1 MKNVFAI
8 IFFAAFIFLSAGCG
22 SDSAQNAVENK
33 VEEVKKDAASKVQ
46 DVANEVSQKAGEVAN
61 SDGSPTP
68 AQEVSLGG
76 ISPGM
81 TLDEVKKILGEPV
94 SSHDHDEFNFANGL
108 IVELDD
114 HRNIVNEIKTKF
126 EGFSAAHGIS
136 IGMTEQNLLESFG
149 NPERKDFDDG
159 ATEYKYFSSD
169 RRQKIVFKVY
179 NGKITEIKC
188 ELDD

>member
-61 SDGSPTP
+61 SGGSSTP

-81 TLDEVKKILGEPV
+81 TLDEVKNILGEPV
-94 SSHDHDEFNFANGL
+94 SSHDHDEFNFGNGL

-114 HRNIVNEIKTKF
+114 HRNIVKEIKTKF
-126 EGFSAAHGIS
+126 EGFSAAKGIS

-149 NPERKDFDDG
+149 NPERTDFDDG

-188 ELDD
+188 ELDG